1 MHPNFYCLFI
11 KGFGQSSSFE
21 KAEVALVSNFLE
33 KVWLKIV
40 FSNSHH
46 PPVFPVHRSHFTFWL
61 CIKKRFRTSFI
72 LGKKRKFK
80 KFCSCNA
87 LDHPLDGGLYSELLP
102 RLWTPRPGVHS
113 PGAGPRII
121 HLSIPKAQSR
131 DSLVNWTKTV
141 SFHLSH

>member
-46 PPVFPVHRSHFTFWL
+46 PSVFPVDWSHFTFSL

-72 LGKKRKFK
+72 LEKKPKFK
-80 KFCSCNA
+80 KFYSCNA
-87 LDHPLDGGLYSELLP
+87 LEHPLDGGLYSELPP
-102 RLWTPRPGVHS
+102 RL
-113 PGAGPRII
+113 
-121 HLSIPKAQSR
+121 
-131 DSLVNWTKTV
+131 
-141 SFHLSH
+141 